1 MITSSALE
9 TLEGILGVCADKVM
23 VSELIMNIHGCL
35 VHAMKF
41 CFEDTIKTVEVIGKH
56 LAFIQ
61 DGTTGQTI
69 KYEPINVN
77 R

>member
-1 MITSSALE
+1 VIASSALE

-23 VSELIMNIHGCL
+23 VSGLIMNIQECL

-41 CFEDTIKTVEVIGKH
+41 CCEDAIKTVEVIGKH
-56 LAFIQ
+56 LAFIE

-69 KYEPINVN
+69 KYEPINFN